1 MLKNITIGQY
11 YKTCSPLHSL
21 DARVKIILTI
31 FYLAVVF
38 IIKSGVS
45 YVIAAVFTAA
55 VMAVSKVP
63 VRYFLKGLRPVMW
76 ILLFMAV
83 INLFT
88 IKGEPLITLPF
99 SLTITRE
106 GVSASVLI
114 SVRLILL
121 VLGASLLTL
130 TTPPLSLT
138 DGIESLLSP
147 LEAVKVPAHDIA
159 MMMSVAIRF
168 IPVFSEE
175 ADRIK
180 KAQSARGADFES
192 GGIIKRAKVLLPI
205 FVPLF
210 VSAFRRADMLG
221 EAMDARCY
229 CGKGRTR
236 MKEQRFTLS
245 DASAAAVFAIFAAVV
260 ITAEFVFEF

>member
-21 DARVKIILTI
+21 DARVKIILTV

-45 YVIAAVFTAA
+45 YAIAAVFTAA

-76 ILLFMAV
+76 ILLFMAI

-88 IKGEPLITLPF
+88 I
-99 SLTITRE
+99 
-106 GVSASVLI
+106 GVEAAVFM
-114 SVRLILL
+114 SVRLVLL

-147 LEAVKVPAHDIA
+147 LEAVKVPSHDIA

-229 CGKGRTR
+229 RVTGRTR
-236 MKEQRFTLS
+236 MKEQKLVLS
-245 DASAAAVFAIFAAVV
+245 DAAAAAVFAVFAAVV
-260 ITAEFVFEF
+260 IIAEFVFEF

>member
-31 FYLAVVF
+31 AYLAVVF

-45 YVIAAVFTAA
+45 YAVAAVFTVV

-63 VRYFLKGLRPVMW
+63 MRYFLRGLRPVLW
-76 ILLFMAV
+76 ILLFMAA

-88 IKGEPLITLPF
+88 IGIETAVFI
-99 SLTITRE
+99 
-106 GVSASVLI
+106 SA
-114 SVRLILL
+114 RLILL
-121 VLGASLLTL
+121 VLGASILTL

-138 DGIESLLSP
+138 DGIESLLLP
-147 LEAVKVPAHDIA
+147 LEAIKVPAHDIA
-159 MMMSVAIRF
+159 MMMSIAIRF

-192 GGIIKRAKVLLPI
+192 GGIIKRSKAMFPI

-229 CGKGRTR
+229 CGKVRTR
-236 MKEQRFTLS
+236 MKEQKIKQS
-245 DASAAAVFAIFAAVV
+245 DILAAAIFIAFAAALL
-260 ITAEFVFEF
+260 TAEFVFEF

>member
-11 YKTCSPLHSL
+11 YNTCSPLHQL

-31 FYLAVVF
+31 AYLAIVF
-38 IIKSGVS
+38 MIKSGIS
-45 YVIAAVFTAA
+45 YLAAAVFTAA
-55 VMAVSKVP
+55 AIAVSRVP

-88 IKGEPLITLPF
+88 IKGEPLISLPF

-106 GVSASVLI
+106 GVELAVLI

-147 LEAVKVPAHDIA
+147 LEIIKVPSHDIA

-192 GGIIKRAKVLLPI
+192 GGIIKKSKAMLPI

-229 CGKGRTR
+229 RGKGRTR

-245 DASAAAVFAIFAAVV
+245 DAAAVAVFIVFAAVV
-260 ITAEFVFEF
+260 ITTEFVFEF